1 MPNRADEFSERLLD
15 FGVKTIKISVRL
27 QRNSTGRQI
36 TNQLLRSGTS
46 AGANYEEARGAQSR
60 ADFLHKLHISL
71 KEIRESLYWLKLID
85 RAKILSAMDLNG
97 LIDEAQQISNIIA
110 KSIITMKEKG

>member
-1 MPNRADEFSERLLD
+1 M
-15 FGVKTIKISVRL
+15 
-27 QRNSTGRQI
+27 
-36 TNQLLRSGTS
+36 
-46 AGANYEEARGAQSR
+46 
-60 ADFLHKLHISL
+60 
-71 KEIRESLYWLKLID
+71 YWLKLIN